1 MAKPFKMRGTPF
13 QRNFG
18 IGKTNAPDAT
28 SPLSDTSTDV
38 GTNWKNVVGNIKTKL
53 EGATGNLAD
62 FFKASGIQI
71 GKNVQMLGGGSG
83 KDFVYEAY
91 PGENEEKNPDK
102 LTAEEWKNKQKQA
115 ETKHA
120 ADKKTASQ
128 RGWGQVIAKGLAA
141 GMRTL
146 PGGYDAYN
154 PPGDTDVTKY
164 MEGLDD
170 KQRMALLQ
178 NILGEDFDL
187 EKLKNPNTNA

>member
-1 MAKPFKMRGTPF
+1 MAKQFKMRGTPF

-18 IGKTNAPDAT
+18 IGRTNAPDAT
-28 SPLSDTSTDV
+28 SPLNNTPTGV
-38 GTNWKNVVGNIKTKL
+38 GTMLNNIKTKL
-53 EGATGNLAD
+53 EGATGNLKD

-71 GKNVQMLGGGSG
+71 GKNVQVLGGGSG
-83 KDFVYEAY
+83 EDWKSTVKPDSYKVTDKET
-91 PGENEEKNPDK
+91 GEER
-102 LTAEEWKNKQKQA
+102 LGTQA
-115 ETKHA
+115 EYDAKTKSDWQA
-120 ADKKTASQ
+120 SKKTASQ

-154 PPGDTDVTKY
+154 PPGDIDITKQ

-170 KQRMALLQ
+170 KQRMALLK

-187 EKLKNPNTNA
+187 TTLNPK

>member
-18 IGKTNAPDAT
+18 IGRTNAPDAT
-28 SPLSDTSTDV
+28 SPLSNVPISV
-38 GTNWKNVVGNIKTKL
+38 GTDLKNLVGNLKTKL

-83 KDFVYEAY
+83 KDWKST
-91 PGENEEKNPDK
+91 PKPENFEGTQEEYDAK
-102 LTAEEWKNKQKQA
+102 
-115 ETKHA
+115 TKSDWQ

-170 KQRMALLQ
+170 KQRVALLQ